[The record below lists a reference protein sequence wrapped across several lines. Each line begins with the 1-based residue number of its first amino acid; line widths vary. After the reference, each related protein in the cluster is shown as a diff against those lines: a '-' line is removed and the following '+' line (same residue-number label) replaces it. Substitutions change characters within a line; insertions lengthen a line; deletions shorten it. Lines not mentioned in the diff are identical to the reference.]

1 MTLQISG
8 VEKRYKIA
16 ATDSIVHALNGVDIT
31 LLKGKT
37 LGIVGES
44 GCGKSTLAR
53 LVTGLEDVSAGS
65 ITWENAPI
73 TNLASNRLRTYRSKV
88 QLVFQDPYSS
98 LNPRQRIGEAISE
111 VLEVHK
117 LRSKN
122 EIASRVDELF
132 SLVGLASDLQHRYPH
147 QLSGGQR
154 QRVSVARALAAEP
167 ELLVLDE
174 PVSALDVSV
183 RAEVMNLLIDLREKL
198 GLTYIF
204 ISHDLAMI
212 KYISDFIAVMY
223 LGKVVES
230 GTWEQIISSPQ
241 HPYTQALLTA
251 MPDHTV
257 FGSPQSLAK
266 TIQGEVPNPINLPS
280 GCAFHSR
287 CPKAVAGCSIEKQ
300 TLVEISKGHKVAC
313 MEVAR

>member
-1 MTLQISG
+1 MTLHISG

-53 LVTGLEDVSAGS
+53 LVTGLEEVSSGE
-65 ITWENAPI
+65 ITWENSPI
-73 TNLASNRLRTYRSKV
+73 TNLARNRLRTHRSKV

-111 VLEVHK
+111 VLEVHN
-117 LRSKN
+117 LRAKGD
-122 EIASRVDELF
+122 IPSRVDELF
-132 SLVGLASDLQHRYPH
+132 SLVGLATDLQHRYPH

-230 GTWEQIISSPQ
+230 GTWQQITGTPK

-257 FGSPQSLAK
+257 FGNPQSLAK
-266 TIQGEVPNPINLPS
+266 TIEGEVPNPINLPT

-287 CPKAVAGCSIEKQ
+287 CPMAVAGCSIEIQK
-300 TLVEISKGHKVAC
+300 LVEISDGHKVAC
-313 MEVAR
+313 MEVVR